1 MVTMWKS
8 RKRWPVLLAL
18 LVAFGGLAVA
28 FACLPYGSRVTRE
41 NCDRIQEGMTEAEV
55 RAILG
60 KPWDDSLLDPEE
72 PNGYWAGE
80 SIVFVRPEG
89 RVEFMYGRY
98 WMGDNIGFFV
108 GFDAPL
114 PAVLRLWVIVAGT
127 RHCCPRCPGKV
138 ARDSARTD
146 TCKLSTAWL
155 PRGSHRAEDL
165 ERQELATT
173 RRPLRARRARERAR
187 RSEKPVPKV
196 PKRKTRFGRTMSTLL
211 LARTLMAEF
220 SRAASPHE
228 LRLVQ

>member
-41 NCDRIQEGMTEAEV
+41 NCERIQEGMTEAEV

-72 PNGYWAGE
+72 PNAYWAGE
-80 SIVFVRPEG
+80 SIVLVRPER

-108 GFDAPL
+108 GFDDDRVVTTL
-114 PAVLRLWVIVAGT
+114 LYRLEP
-127 RHCCPRCPGKV
+127 PR
-138 ARDSARTD
+138 S
-146 TCKLSTAWL
+146 WL
-155 PRGSHRAEDL
+155 PQRVW
-165 ERQELATT
+165 
-173 RRPLRARRARERAR
+173 RRLRARL
-187 RSEKPVPKV
+187 
-196 PKRKTRFGRTMSTLL
+196 GW
-211 LARTLMAEF
+211 
-220 SRAASPHE
+220 
-228 LRLVQ
+228 